1 MGLENRVCLQ
11 ALIGLRLDVAFER
24 VLVVH
29 EKHTLQVK
37 HRHSDLPHAHVNDE
51 AGHQVAI

>member
-1 MGLENRVCLQ
+1 MGLKNRVRLQ
-11 ALIGLRLDVAFER
+11 ALVGLRLDVAFER

-51 AGHQVAI
+51 AGHKVAI

>member
-1 MGLENRVCLQ
+1 MGLENRVCLE
-11 ALIGLRLDVAFER
+11 ALISLCLDVAFER

-37 HRHSDLPHAHVNDE
+37 HRHSNLPVAYINDE
-51 AGHQVAI
+51 AGHQVTI